1 VGAYTT
7 ALLILHLHAN
17 VFLAIG
23 AGMLLSLI
31 VSYPIGFLAIRR
43 RGIYFAMVTL
53 AFAQML
59 YFIAFKWVS
68 LTGGDDGLHGVP
80 RPDFFG
86 LSLQSETRIY
96 YFILGFLFLAIMFAT
111 RFVGSPFGKALVS
124 IRENEQRA
132 MSIGFN
138 PSRFK
143 LVAFIISATLSG
155 LAGSLYCLLQ
165 NFVPLN
171 SLHWSLSGE
180 IVMMTILGGMG
191 TLVGPLC
198 GGMFIVLVREVL
210 STYTRLW
217 ALFMGV
223 SFIVII
229 MAFRRG
235 IVGELKKRI
244 RL

>member
-1 VGAYTT
+1 M
-7 ALLILHLHAN
+7 ILHLKAN
-17 VFLAIG
+17 VLLALG
-23 AGMLLSLI
+23 SGMLLSLL

-68 LTGGDDGLHGVP
+68 LTGGDDGLQGVP

-86 LSLQSETRIY
+86 VSLTSELRMY
-96 YFILGFLFLAIMFAT
+96 YFILAVLFLAILFAY
-111 RFVGSPFGKALVS
+111 RFVSSPYGKALVS

-132 MSIGFN
+132 QSIGFN
-138 PSRFK
+138 PGAVQARG
-143 LVAFIISATLSG
+143 VRCIGHAFRPGGRPL
-155 LAGSLYCLLQ
+155 LPLLQ
-165 NFVPLN
+165 NFVPLH
-171 SLHWSLSGE
+171 SMHWSLSGDV
-180 IVMMTILGGMG
+180 VMMTLLGGMG

-198 GGMFIVLVREVL
+198 GGFFIVLAREVL

-217 ALFMGV
+217 ALLMGI

-229 MAFRRG
+229 MSFRRG
-235 IVGELKKRI
+235 IVGELKKKLMPVSR
-244 RL
+244 